1 MMKIKEWM
9 AKSGVM
15 FGTSGARGLVTAM
28 TDKVCCAYTV
38 GYLRYLQKI
47 GEFKTGQEVA
57 IAGDLRP
64 SSPRIL
70 KACAAAIELMGGK
83 VIFCG
88 YVPTPALCNFA
99 FAKAIPSLMITGS
112 HIPADRNGIKFNR
125 ACGEFLKSDEIAMLE
140 ENVSLPAEWF
150 DNTGFLSRPITLPN
164 VTDVSA
170 AFVKRYQ
177 DFFGEDALKGLK
189 LGIYQH
195 SAVGRDL
202 LIDIVEA
209 LGGDAVPLGR
219 SETFVPVDTEAV
231 RKEDTDLAQQWTQS
245 EHYNAILTTDGD
257 SDRPL
262 LADHQGNWLRG
273 DILGILAAQFLQ
285 AKSVATP
292 VSSNTALEKIGFA
305 DTVRR
310 TKIGSPYVVSAMT
323 EALIDGNVPSVGYEA
338 NGGFLLASNISKNGK
353 YLPALPTRDSVL
365 PMLCAL
371 VAARQYNDNL
381 KDLRRTLPPR
391 FTLSDRLAE
400 MPTTQS
406 KAKIEELRNAPEA
419 EVERL
424 GFTQTCGIIKEIDET
439 DGFRMT
445 FQSNEILHLRPSG
458 NAPELRLYVEAESE
472 QRAQELLEIGM
483 RNIKT
488 WR

>member
-177 DFFGEDALKGLK
+177 DFLEKT
-189 LGIYQH
+189 H
-195 SAVGRDL
+195 
-202 LIDIVEA
+202 
-209 LGGDAVPLGR
+209 
-219 SETFVPVDTEAV
+219 
-231 RKEDTDLAQQWTQS
+231 
-245 EHYNAILTTDGD
+245 
-257 SDRPL
+257 
-262 LADHQGNWLRG
+262 LRG
-273 DILGILAAQFLQ
+273 
-285 AKSVATP
+285 
-292 VSSNTALEKIGFA
+292 
-305 DTVRR
+305 
-310 TKIGSPYVVSAMT
+310 
-323 EALIDGNVPSVGYEA
+323 
-338 NGGFLLASNISKNGK
+338 
-353 YLPALPTRDSVL
+353 
-365 PMLCAL
+365 
-371 VAARQYNDNL
+371 
-381 KDLRRTLPPR
+381 
-391 FTLSDRLAE
+391 
-400 MPTTQS
+400 
-406 KAKIEELRNAPEA
+406 
-419 EVERL
+419 
-424 GFTQTCGIIKEIDET
+424 
-439 DGFRMT
+439 
-445 FQSNEILHLRPSG
+445 
-458 NAPELRLYVEAESE
+458 
-472 QRAQELLEIGM
+472 
-483 RNIKT
+483 
-488 WR
+488 